1 MGVAEGALGAL
12 QPSGPQ
18 VFDEVGGALAHEG
31 VDVEAHQPRLQRP
44 ALHAVGD
51 EPLDEHGIP
60 RDDPDDAGG
69 GARKQPQDRAA
80 EPAQRDD
87 DDHPQECQHQ
97 GVVGGRG
104 CLGEV
109 ERAVGTVERRDDEG
123 AEHGEADGNGTD
135 GEASEGGD
143 DQLRGRHAQPLRAE
157 REPRPHGARGE
168 LGRHEARPEEE
179 GEEAE
184 EVDALPSRCCGSSRC
199 GRC

>member
-1 MGVAEGALGAL
+1 MLMRTSHGCSA
-12 QPSGPQ
+12 
-18 VFDEVGGALAHEG
+18 
-31 VDVEAHQPRLQRP
+31 RP
-44 ALHAVGD
+44 GNAVGD
-51 EPLDEHGIP
+51 ETLDEHGIP

-69 GARKQPQDRAA
+69 GARKQPQHRPA
-80 EPAQRDD
+80 EPAQGDD
-87 DDHPQECQHQ
+87 DDHPQQRQRQ

-104 CLGEV
+104 WLREV

-123 AEHGEADGNGTD
+123 AEGREADGSGPD

-143 DQLRGRHAQPLRAE
+143 DQLRGGHAQPLWAE

-184 EVDALPSRCCGSSRC
+184 EVDALPS
-199 GRC
+199 